1 MILQNQRLL
10 QERILE
16 VEDVNAITNIFMKE
30 NCFDVDKDMDED
42 VDYRPLTIKN
52 CRFCIG
58 EKDDEPVK
66 IKHPQYQLYDEWF
79 VDITEACE
87 PGTNIP
93 TKKFQGILTRLNN
106 LL

>member
-1 MILQNQRLL
+1 MILQNRRLL
-10 QERILE
+10 QEHILE
-16 VEDVNAITNIFMKE
+16 VEDVNAITNIFMGE
-30 NCFDVDKDMDED
+30 SCFDVDKDMDED
-42 VDYRPLTIKN
+42 LNYRPLTIKN

-58 EKDDEPVK
+58 GKDDEPVK

-87 PGTNIP
+87 PGTNVP
-93 TKKFQGILTRLNN
+93 MKKFQGILTRLND

>member
-1 MILQNQRLL
+1 MILQNRRLL

-16 VEDVNAITNIFMKE
+16 VEDVNAITNIFMGE
-30 NCFDVDKDMDED
+30 SCFDVDKDMDED
-42 VDYRPLTIKN
+42 LNYRPLTIKN

-58 EKDDEPVK
+58 GKDDEPVK
-66 IKHPQYQLYDEWF
+66 IKHPQSQLYDEWF

-87 PGTNIP
+87 PGTNVP
-93 TKKFQGILTRLNN
+93 MKKFQGILTRLND